1 MSFGLPQS
9 TEINKIIPKRAIIE
23 KFALSGKERT
33 RFDSSI
39 HRLIITNE
47 LSPRTLNIQS
57 GEIRSIFVLRAEL
70 REEDIDARVL
80 SMLFGLIDQRMIII
94 LQCGIRCRPT
104 VFNDVLIE
112 GDWMLQSELS
122 LKLNGL
128 DLDEIWRNLVI
139 QIGRIE
145 IEEGYNL
152 SDQILKNEE
161 RRKTEALIAQLRDR
175 MMKEKQP
182 RKKKELFER
191 IRKLEGS
198 IRRCFA
204 TGPPSIRGIYG

>member
-1 MSFGLPQS
+1 MSFDLPPS
-9 TEINKIIPKRAIIE
+9 TEIDRVVPKRTMIE
-23 KFALSGKERT
+23 KFSLSGKERA

-39 HRLIITNE
+39 HQLVITNE

-57 GEIRSIFVLRAEL
+57 GEIRSIFALRAEL

-80 SMLFGLIDQRMIII
+80 SMLFGLIDQRMMII
-94 LQCGIRCRPT
+94 LQYGIRCKPT
-104 VFNDVLIE
+104 IFNDVLIE

-128 DLDEIWRNLVI
+128 DLDEIWKNLVI

-145 IEEGYNL
+145 IEEGNSL

-191 IRKLEGS
+191 IRKLEES
-198 IRRCFA
+198 VR
-204 TGPPSIRGIYG
+204 